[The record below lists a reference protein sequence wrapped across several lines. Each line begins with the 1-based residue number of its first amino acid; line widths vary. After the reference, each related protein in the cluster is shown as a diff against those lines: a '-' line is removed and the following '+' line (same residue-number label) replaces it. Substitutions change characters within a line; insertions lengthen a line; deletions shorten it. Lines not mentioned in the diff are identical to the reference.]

1 MGRKP
6 RGAPRRA
13 ARRFPPCPPYGPRRG
28 ARAGP
33 VTGAGRTAGTGR
45 FSGHGPYS
53 GHGPVQRREKTGA
66 QAPGRRLFSR

>member
-33 VTGAGRTAGTGR
+33 VTGAGPYGG
-45 FSGHGPYS
+45 SGPYG